1 MSRQAIG
8 KKAKTATRIA
18 SSQGLNLLEPREQI
32 ELLCRA
38 IALEFHP
45 AKLVLFGSHATGKPR
60 PESDVDLLVVMP
72 FEGSPFRQAAII
84 LDHVVH
90 AVGIMALDLVVR
102 TPQQVKERIQMG
114 DSFMLDIIERGRVMY
129 EADHS

>member
-1 MSRQAIG
+1 MSRGAIE
-8 KKAKTATRIA
+8 KSARHSSPIA
-18 SSQGLNLLEPREQI
+18 SSQGPNLPEPRKQI

-45 AKLVLFGSHATGKPR
+45 DKLVLFGSHASGKPR

-72 FEGSPFRQAAII
+72 FDGSPFRQAAII

-90 AVGIMALDLVVR
+90 AVGIMPLDLVVR
-102 TPQQVKERIQMG
+102 TAQQVQERIQMG
-114 DSFMLDIIERGRVMY
+114 DSFMVDIIERGRVMY

>member
-1 MSRQAIG
+1 MSREAMG
-8 KKAKTATRIA
+8 KNASHSRVIV
-18 SSQGLNLLEPREQI
+18 SSQAPNLLEPRKQI

-45 AKLVLFGSHATGKPR
+45 DKLVLFGSHASGKPR
-60 PESDVDLLVVMP
+60 PASDVDLLVVMP

-90 AVGIMALDLVVR
+90 AVGVMPLDLLVR
-102 TPQQVKERIQMG
+102 TAQQVQERIQMG